1 MRGFFLLVFP
11 AQAGVFPSIP
21 SFRTLKR
28 RLPRAS
34 GGVSER
40 ADESRGSKGV
50 FPAQAGVFPVFPSI
64 HELGCGLPRASGGV
78 SMGEDESTRV
88 AQVFPA
94 QAGVFPNRAAI
105 AGRSLCLP
113 RASGGVSI
121 TGEFELN
128 NNQSSPRKRGCF
140 PFEGLA
146 CPSPQVFPAQAGVF
160 LPVRLETL
168 EILGL
173 PRASGGVSRSQSD
186 HDGST
191 WSSPRKRGCFRLDYP
206 AGAVAEV
213 FPAQAGVF
221 LAVET
226 VPFAFESLPRASGGV
241 SERETARYAGS
252 LSSPRKRGC
261 FQRGRGNGRRRARLP
276 RASGGVSNFPIILPA
291 ILMSSPR
298 KRGCFS
304 H

>member
-1 MRGFFLLVFP
+1 MVFP
-11 AQAGVFPSIP
+11 AQAGVFLSGRMNPEDRKGSSP
-21 SFRTLKR
+21 RKR
-28 RLPRAS
+28 
-34 GGVSER
+34 
-40 ADESRGSKGV
+40 
-50 FPAQAGVFPVFPSI
+50 
-64 HELGCGLPRASGGV
+64 GCFSHDRDDLLVVTSLPRASGGV

-128 NNQSSPRKRGCF
+128 NNQSSPPKRGCF

-221 LAVET
+221 RIDVAFSRASLRSSPRKRGCFPREPRRKVAV
-226 VPFAFESLPRASGGV
+226 VVFPAQAGVFLSAAFSPTYSRSLPRASGGV
-241 SERETARYAGS
+241 SLIDSVPFSKGE
-252 LSSPRKRGC
+252 SSPRKRGC
-261 FQRGRGNGRRRARLP
+261 FFRRCEP
-276 RASGGVSNFPIILPA
+276 
-291 ILMSSPR
+291 
-298 KRGCFS
+298 
-304 H
+304 